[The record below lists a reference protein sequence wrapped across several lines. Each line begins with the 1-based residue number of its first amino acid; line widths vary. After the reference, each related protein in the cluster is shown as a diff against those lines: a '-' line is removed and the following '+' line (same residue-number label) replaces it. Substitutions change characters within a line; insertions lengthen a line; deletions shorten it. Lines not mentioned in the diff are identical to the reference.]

1 MNARR
6 IGKFLASLILAL
18 TLAACAGTRQQES
31 TGEYFDDTA
40 LTAKVK
46 AVFVNDPVVSAL
58 SVNVETFKGVV
69 QLSGFVKST
78 LERDRAVEL
87 ARKVNGVKQVR
98 NDVLIR

>member
-46 AVFVNDPVVSAL
+46 AVFINDPVVSAL